1 MQKDSGNPKE
11 NEQMCKQREG
21 ISSNVNIVKKDDLGQ
36 NEDNK
41 NSLKSEDIT
50 ISIGEE
56 NFTLSNKSKNY

>member
-1 MQKDSGNPKE
+1 MQKDSGNQKE

-50 ISIGEE
+50 I
-56 NFTLSNKSKNY
+56 